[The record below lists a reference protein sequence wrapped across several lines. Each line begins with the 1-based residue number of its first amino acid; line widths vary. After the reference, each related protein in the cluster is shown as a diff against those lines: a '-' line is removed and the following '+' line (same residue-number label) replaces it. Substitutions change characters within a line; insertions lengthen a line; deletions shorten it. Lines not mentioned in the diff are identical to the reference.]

1 MVVEDYVIISSVN
14 FVQVEF
20 VGEIGSDTGG
30 LTREFFSLVSKDLC
44 PHYITQEGC
53 LWHNSLDLQVCVTSM
68 IFGTLVE
75 LEIMIFSL
83 KITLLRFIINCKF
96 LWWTKIL
103 KFTPFDNPIDS

>member
-1 MVVEDYVIISSVN
+1 MVVEDYVIISSVK

-53 LWHNSLDLQVCVTSM
+53 LRHNSLDLQVCVTSM
-68 IFGTLVE
+68 ICGTLVE
-75 LEIMIFSL
+75 LEIMIF
-83 KITLLRFIINCKF
+83 KITLLRFIINSKF